1 MKTREVVNEI
11 DDHEIEGRDEAAEQQ
26 HRDDHDHRGISQLL
40 EPPNAFVLRFPRPR
54 RFSQLGAVFAEKVF
68 RFCDHENVSKNQV
81 RRDSNPQPTVLET
94 ATLPIELLT
103 YRNSDLRFQI
113 YDLIQP
119 TRRRSVRNILQSS
132 I

>member
-1 MKTREVVNEI
+1 MKTREVVDEV
-11 DDHEIEGRDEAAEQQ
+11 DDYEIEGRDEAAEQQ
-26 HRDDHDHRGISQLL
+26 HRDDHDQRGISQLL

-54 RFSQLGAVFAEKVF
+54 RFSQLGANFADKIF

-103 YRNSDLRFQI
+103 
-113 YDLIQP
+113 
-119 TRRRSVRNILQSS
+119 
-132 I
+132 